1 MTKEQKLQ
9 FIDILSSVLSS
20 KTSTENIYLVDISNM
35 NAYHNAQ
42 LRKTCY
48 ISQVKVIMVKNS
60 LLRKAMEKYIKKL
73 DTLFPIIK
81 GNSFLMISSVYNAP
95 AKIIA
100 DYKNKNNSKIPLL
113 KAAYVAEYFYIGND
127 KLDFLVNLKSKEELI
142 VGIISAL
149 QSSFINVIGVLHNP
163 VYKIIEYLQ
172 KYINFKM

>member
-35 NAYHNAQ
+35 NAYHSAQ
-42 LRKTCY
+42 LRRNCY
-48 ISQVKVIMVKNS
+48 ISQIKVIMVKNS
-60 LLRKAMEKYIKKL
+60 FLRKAMEKYIKKL
-73 DTLFPIIK
+73 YTLFPIIK

-113 KAAYVAEYFYIGND
+113 KAAYVAESFYIGND
-127 KLDFLVNLKSKEELI
+127 KLDFLVNLRSKEELI

-149 QSSFINVIGVLHNP
+149 QSSLINVIGVLQTP
-163 VYKIIEYLQ
+163 GYKIIEYLQ
-172 KYINFKM
+172 KYINFKQ